1 MANTPTRLYAKR
13 STARSSM
20 DSTLDD
26 TISPRLSLDW
36 RTALDR
42 VPDGGDPFANELD
55 YTEWT
60 VQKAEET
67 DYTYTDTTRNKDVK
81 VIGASEVSKLET
93 VLIAAQVQ
101 SRRFSKPKWTALHC
115 LIKIQGES
123 PTSYLQKSPTLLPV
137 QHLYPRHHIDNANRY
152 SPSVVSSFWLPSSLS
167 LSCPLPLVCC
177 CLVRRKVRI
186 ILARCLSRLTFT
198 SRRIQI
204 RKFDHFGRQWKFV
217 YKRRNSRPAARYQ

>member
-81 VIGASEVSKLET
+81 VIGGSDL
-93 VLIAAQVQ
+93 
-101 SRRFSKPKWTALHC
+101 
-115 LIKIQGES
+115 
-123 PTSYLQKSPTLLPV
+123 
-137 QHLYPRHHIDNANRY
+137 
-152 SPSVVSSFWLPSSLS
+152 
-167 LSCPLPLVCC
+167 
-177 CLVRRKVRI
+177 
-186 ILARCLSRLTFT
+186 
-198 SRRIQI
+198 
-204 RKFDHFGRQWKFV
+204 
-217 YKRRNSRPAARYQ
+217 